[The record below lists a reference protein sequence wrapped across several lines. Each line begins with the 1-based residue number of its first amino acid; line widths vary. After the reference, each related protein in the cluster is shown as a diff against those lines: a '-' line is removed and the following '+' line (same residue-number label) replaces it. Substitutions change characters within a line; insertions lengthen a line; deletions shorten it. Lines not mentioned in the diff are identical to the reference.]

1 MAHSS
6 GIRRPIQIQEFVIA
20 IRESSEHELQE
31 IRKEINNAVKHLQRS
46 NRRLEAYVAK
56 LKGEE
61 VVNRQ
66 ELDAEGNFSD
76 DDIDEKDLQVFQD
89 SLAENEKVLDN
100 YNERL
105 QALDLEEQHRA
116 STVSS
121 GDIQSAS
128 TKLKKSLQSQ
138 GRRTDGVDSDN
149 TADATG
155 SNSINL

>member
-31 IRKEINNAVKHLQRS
+31 IRKEINNAVKYLQRS

-61 VVNRQ
+61 VLNRQ

-89 SLAENEKVLDN
+89 SLAENGKVLDN

-128 TKLKKSLQSQ
+128 TKLKRSLQSQ
-138 GRRTDGVDSDN
+138 GRRTVGVDSDN

>member
-61 VVNRQ
+61 VLNRQ

-89 SLAENEKVLDN
+89 SLAENGKVLDN

-105 QALDLEEQHRA
+105 QALDLEEQHKA

-128 TKLKKSLQSQ
+128 TKLKRSLQSQ
-138 GRRTDGVDSDN
+138 GRRTVGVDSDN

>member
-61 VVNRQ
+61 VLNRQ

-89 SLAENEKVLDN
+89 SLAENGKVLDN

-128 TKLKKSLQSQ
+128 TKLKRSLQSQ
-138 GRRTDGVDSDN
+138 GRRTVGVDSDN